1 MTANKEHTSVWLI
14 IPQTNLHVGNESI
27 VNFSV
32 IDKAIQRDVTTGIPC
47 INSSSLKGAIKEYFE
62 GDLGVRLLA
71 KKYNLPSKNYI
82 TNWINKFKK
91 EGKIPEDISR
101 DKTKT
106 SSKKSIH
113 SAKTEYEKQLE
124 KKVYELEAKLAVFKK
139 YEEILNKDKNKKK

>member
-1 MTANKEHTSVWLI
+1 MSRNVYSDEFKLA
-14 IPQTNLHVGNESI
+14 I
-27 VNFSV
+27 V
-32 IDKAIQRDVTTGIPC
+32 
-47 INSSSLKGAIKEYFE
+47 KEYFE